1 MSYRARQYNKIPAKN
16 MKHDFFKNT
25 FFPLTIIEW
34 IKLDWKKKNSE
45 SIETFKKEFYNLL
58 GHHLIT
64 HSIAI
69 TIKR

>member
-45 SIETFKKEFYNLL
+45 SIETFKK
-58 GHHLIT
+58 
-64 HSIAI
+64 
-69 TIKR
+69 